1 MTDENNST
9 SHEEKRRKRMDNKGM
24 WGGMYGLAFLGGL
37 VYYIQHATTFLAGVL
52 GVLKA
57 IFWPVVLMYKV
68 LELLKM

>member
-1 MTDENNST
+1 
-9 SHEEKRRKRMDNKGM
+9 MDNKGI
-24 WGGMYGLAFLGGL
+24 WGGIYGMAFIGGV

-57 IFWPVVLMYKV
+57 IFWTAVLMYKV

>member
-1 MTDENNST
+1 MTNDDNST
-9 SHEEKRRKRMDNKGM
+9 LHKHKRSKRMDKKGM

-57 IFWPVVLMYKV
+57 IFWPAVLMYKV

>member
-1 MTDENNST
+1 MIDENNLT
-9 SHEEKRRKRMDNKGM
+9 SHEDKRRKRMDNKGM
-24 WGGMYGLAFLGGL
+24 WGGMYGLAFLGSL

-57 IFWPVVLMYKV
+57 VFWPAVLMYKV

>member
-1 MTDENNST
+1 MN
-9 SHEEKRRKRMDNKGM
+9 HKGM

-57 IFWPVVLMYKV
+57 IFWPAVLMYKV

>member
-1 MTDENNST
+1 MTDDNNST
-9 SHEEKRRKRMDNKGM
+9 SHEDKRRKRMNNKGM

-57 IFWPVVLMYKV
+57 IFWPAVLMYKV

>member
-1 MTDENNST
+1 
-9 SHEEKRRKRMDNKGM
+9 MDNKGM

-57 IFWPVVLMYKV
+57 IFWPAVLMYKV